1 MNEKELKDFIQNL
14 TNENLKEIHTRKD
27 TECFYPY
34 QNVLILKLRRP
45 LKFSFLCDY
54 GLFRCIG
61 DSIEVFSGTE
71 TMEIVINDFAIRT
84 IKIPSIK
91 IIKWEEIKY
100 KEYKAECEKFS
111 VLDIQY

>member
-1 MNEKELKDFIQNL
+1 MNEKELKDFIENL

-27 TECFYPY
+27 SEYFHPY
-34 QNVLILKLRRP
+34 QNVLTLELRRP

-54 GLFRCIG
+54 GLFKCIG
-61 DSIEVFSGTE
+61 DSIEIFAGTK

-91 IIKWEEIKY
+91 TIKWEEIKY
-100 KEYKAECEKFS
+100 KEYKEECERFS
-111 VLDIQY
+111 VLDVRY